1 MGVPLMVASIR
12 SVLALGLWIGVDE
25 GRRRAAEEAK
35 MKTRLLASA
44 AIAVALSGVPAL
56 AAERSGLV
64 TFAVDVAAPRD
75 AKSVKLWF
83 PYPTSDAT
91 QAISNLRFDGNYST
105 FTLSREPNSGAL
117 YLYTEWKGPAEHRT
131 LTVSFHAR
139 SRENRVPNLA
149 ERAGDL
155 PVEVRKYL
163 ESEFWVPVEDPRVK
177 AAAAEA
183 TRGRKGHLAKA
194 RGVYDWVVEN
204 TRRDPNVPG
213 CGLGRVEVTIA
224 QRTGKCA
231 DISSVFVA
239 VARAAGVPARE
250 VFGLRLGQPGEADIT
265 DGHHCWVEFYLPGTG
280 WVPADP
286 ADVRKAMLAKNLD
299 LAAAKPV
306 REFYFGAVDQFRIQL
321 QKGGRGLT
329 FPEGNAEKVNYFM
342 YPYAEVDGKPLDYCM
357 PKSFRYTVSFKED

>member
-1 MGVPLMVASIR
+1 
-12 SVLALGLWIGVDE
+12 
-25 GRRRAAEEAK
+25 
-35 MKTRLLASA
+35 MKIRLLASA
-44 AIAVALSGVPAL
+44 AVAVALAGAPAL
-56 AAERSGLV
+56 AAERAGLV
-64 TFAVDVAAPRD
+64 TFTIDVAAHPG
-75 AKSVKLWF
+75 AQNVKLWF
-83 PYPTSDAT
+83 PYPTSDST
-91 QAISNLRFDGNYST
+91 QSISNLRFDGNYST

-117 YLYTEWKGPAEHRT
+117 YLYTEWKGPAEHHR

-139 SRENRVPNLA
+139 ARENRVANLA

-163 ESEFWVPVEDPRVK
+163 ESEFWVPIDDPRVK

-183 TRGRKGHLAKA
+183 TKGKKGTLAKA

-204 TRRDPNVPG
+204 TRRDPDVPG
-213 CGLGRVEVTIA
+213 CGLGKVEVTIA

-239 VARAAGVPARE
+239 VARAAGIPARE
-250 VFGLRLGQPGEADIT
+250 VFGLRLGQPGQTDIT

-286 ADVRKAMLAKNLD
+286 SDVRKAMLAQNLD
-299 LAAAKPV
+299 LVAAKPI
-306 REFYFGAVDQFRIQL
+306 RESFFGAVDHFRIQL

-329 FPEGNAEKVNYFM
+329 FPEGNVEKVNYFM

-357 PKSFRYTVSFKED
+357 PRTFSYGVTFKED